1 MVVRSALVAASQS
14 SAMKTAATSTPLT
27 KSVARRFVA
36 GESSLDAVQVAADL
50 ASAGLHCT
58 IEHLGPEVTDP
69 ASADAAVAAYLRL
82 LEGLQAAD
90 LLDRSELSI
99 KASDLG
105 LDLDGGAQIAL
116 ANGRRIAQAAA
127 DLGTL
132 VTFDME
138 AYQTVDP
145 TLSLFEELRSEFEQ
159 TGIVVQAYLRR
170 TEVDCQR
177 LAKTTARVRL
187 VKGAFDESADVA
199 FQTSQEI
206 DLSYVRSL
214 KTLMA
219 GSGIPL
225 IATHDPRLIEIASAL
240 AVRTPRERS
249 AYEFQMLYGVR
260 PEEQKR
266 LAALGEKVR
275 VYVPYGPQWYPY
287 LVRRMAEKPANLALF
302 VRALAG
308 RG

>member
-1 MVVRSALVAASQS
+1 MVVRSALVAASQNGVL
-14 SAMKTAATSTPLT
+14 KTAASSTPMT

-36 GESSLDAVQVAADL
+36 GESSLDAVQAAADL
-50 ASAGLHCT
+50 ASSGLHCT
-58 IEHLGPEVTDP
+58 IEYLGPEVTD
-69 ASADAAVAAYLRL
+69 AAGANEAVASYLRL
-82 LEGLQAAD
+82 LEALQAAD
-90 LLDRSELSI
+90 LLDRSELSV

-105 LDLDGGAQIAL
+105 LDLEGGAGIAI
-116 ANGRRIAQAAA
+116 ANGTRIAQAAA

-138 AYQTVDP
+138 AYPSVDS
-145 TLSLFEELRSEFEQ
+145 TFELFDHLHQQFDR
-159 TGIVVQAYLRR
+159 TGIVVQSYLRR
-170 TEVDCQR
+170 TEVDAQR
-177 LAKTTARVRL
+177 LADINARVRL
-187 VKGAFDESADVA
+187 VKGAFGESADVA
-199 FQTSQEI
+199 FQTAQEI

-214 KTLMA
+214 KILMA
-219 GSGIPL
+219 GGGIPL

-240 AVRTPRERS
+240 AVRTGRERS
-249 AYEFQMLYGVR
+249 TYEFQMLFGVR

-287 LVRRMAEKPANLALF
+287 LVRRMAEKPANLSLF